1 MLRYLSLL
9 VVVAVG
15 LPTALG
21 LLAPIAPQLEMANHF
36 RLYLLLGAALL
47 LAFDLFVRRVRRPW
61 PAIGLVGLNL
71 ALTALPMTSAAVAP
85 LMPSADGEPMT
96 LVSFNLWTSGRHA
109 DIVRFI
115 EEEAPDVV
123 VLQELRASH
132 VAELLPRLK
141 TIYPHQAVCAG
152 CGVALLSKRPLTSV
166 DTSGT
171 LPIVSAIWTSPNGKA
186 YRIAGVHLPWPFMP
200 ERQAREI
207 DKLIA
212 AINGWSEPRIIA
224 GDFNLTPWS
233 WKLNKLLWQT
243 RLKRHGSFERGWP
256 VFRQFKSA
264 GPISQWPLPA
274 LLLIDN
280 VLASPEIAA
289 GLFEAGE
296 DLGSDHLPIVVR
308 MRLP

>member
-1 MLRYLSLL
+1 MRFLYL
-9 VVVAVG
+9 VAVAGIG
-15 LPTALG
+15 LPTVLG
-21 LLAPIAPQLEMANHF
+21 LLAPFVPQLEMANHF
-36 RLYLLLGAALL
+36 RPYLLLGAILL
-47 LAFDLFVRRVRRPW
+47 LASDVFVRRVRRPW
-61 PAIGLVGLNL
+61 PPIGLVGLNL

-85 LMPSADGEPMT
+85 LMPPVKGEPMT

-109 DIVRFI
+109 DIAQFI
-115 EEEAPDVV
+115 EDEAPDVV

-141 TIYPHQAVCAG
+141 TTYRYQAVCAG
-152 CGVALLSKRPLTSV
+152 CGIALLSKLPLTSV

-171 LPIVSAIWTSPNGKA
+171 LPVVSAIWTSPNGKA

-200 ERQAREI
+200 QRQEREV

-212 AINGWSEPRIIA
+212 TINGWSEPRIIA

-233 WKLNKLLWQT
+233 WKINKLLWKT
-243 RLKRHGSFERGWP
+243 RLKRHGSFARSWP
-256 VFRQFKSA
+256 VFKQFKSA
-264 GPISQWPLPA
+264 GLISQWPLPG

-289 GLFEAGE
+289 DLFETGE

-308 MRLP
+308 MMLP